1 MNKMTIFKNENFGEV
16 RTVLIDDIPYFVGKD
31 VAEILGYERPTKATV
46 EHVDTDDRIMIS
58 GETQSRFRIELGQR
72 GGWLINESGLYSL
85 ILSSKMPNAKKFKRW
100 VTGEVLPQIRKT
112 GSYSTMPKSY
122 PEALRL
128 YADEVEKREKAELE
142 MKKAIREKSR
152 IGTHREATAM
162 NLASQKTKEVNKLKV
177 KLDLEMSYATV
188 KKVEKIT
195 GRKYDWQA
203 LKKYCESAGLGWN
216 KAFDA
221 NYGSVNSYPA
231 EAWKNVYGVTIYG
244 KGGGSYEDRDSK

>member
-1 MNKMTIFKNENFGEV
+1 MNEMTIFKNENFGEV
-16 RTVLIDDIPYFVGKD
+16 RTVLINDIPYFVGKD

-46 EHVDTDDRIMIS
+46 EHVDVDDRIMIS
-58 GETQSRFRIELGQR
+58 GKTQSRFRIELGQR

-112 GSYSTMPKSY
+112 GNYSTMPKSY

-142 MKKAIREKSR
+142 MKKAIREKSW
-152 IGTHREATAM
+152 ISTHREAKAM
-162 NLASQKTKEVNKLKV
+162 NLASQKTKEVKKLKV
-177 KLDLEMSYATV
+177 QLDLEMSYATV

-203 LKKYCESAGLGWN
+203 LKKYCERAGLGWN
-216 KAFDA
+216 KAFDS

-231 EAWKNVYGVTIYG
+231 EAWKNVYGVDIERG
-244 KGGGSYEDRDSK
+244 

>member
-31 VAEILGYERPTKATV
+31 VAEILGYKNTRDALLKR
-46 EHVDTDDRIMIS
+46 VDEEDKRDGVAIYDSIGR
-58 GETQSRFRIELGQR
+58 EQKPV
-72 GGWLINESGLYSL
+72 LINESGLYSL
-85 ILSSKMPNAKKFKRW
+85 ILSSKLKSAKKFKRW

-112 GSYSTMPKSY
+112 GSYSAMPKSY

-142 MKKAIREKSR
+142 MKKAIKEKSW
-152 IGTHREATAM
+152 ISTHREATAM
-162 NLASQKTKEVNKLKV
+162 NLASQKAKEVNKLKV

-203 LKKYCESAGLGWN
+203 LKKYCERAGLGWN

>member
-1 MNKMTIFKNENFGEV
+1 MNEMTIFKNENFGEV
-16 RTVLIDDIPYFVGKD
+16 RTVVIDDIPYFVGKD
-31 VAEILGYERPTKATV
+31 VAIILGYERPTKATV
-46 EHVDTDDRIMIS
+46 EHVDADDRIMIS
-58 GETQSRFRIELGQR
+58 GKTQSRFGIELGQR

-112 GSYSTMPKSY
+112 GNYSTMPKSY

-142 MKKAIREKSR
+142 MKKAIREKSW
-152 IGTHREATAM
+152 ISTHREATAM

-203 LKKYCESAGLGWN
+203 LKKYCERAGLGWN

-231 EAWKNVYGVTIYG
+231 EAWENVYGVNI
-244 KGGGSYEDRDSK
+244 GGR